1 MVYCHYVAAE
11 GYDKFDLWKMM
22 ADTDTV
28 TREFGRLM
36 ESFDLLLVPTIAVR
50 VPRANGPYSLL
61 GKEELDPWRERL
73 CDACRYTMPPN
84 ETGLPGVSL
93 PAGFDRDGLP
103 IGVQFDG
110 DFCREDLLL
119 QIAAQLER
127 SRPKWFAAVPRCV
140 SG

>member
-1 MVYCHYVAAE
+1 
-11 GYDKFDLWKMM
+11 M

-36 ESFDLLLVPTIAVR
+36 ESFDLLLVPTIVVRCRKQMDPIRCWARRSSTRGSSGSATLAVIR
-50 VPRANGPYSLL
+50 
-61 GKEELDPWRERL
+61 
-73 CDACRYTMPPN
+73 CRQTRPVS
-84 ETGLPGVSL
+84 PGVSR

-110 DFCREDLLL
+110 NFCREDLLL

-127 SRPKWFAAVPRCV
+127 SRPKWFAAVPRLHVGMSDKALC
-140 SG
+140 GIE